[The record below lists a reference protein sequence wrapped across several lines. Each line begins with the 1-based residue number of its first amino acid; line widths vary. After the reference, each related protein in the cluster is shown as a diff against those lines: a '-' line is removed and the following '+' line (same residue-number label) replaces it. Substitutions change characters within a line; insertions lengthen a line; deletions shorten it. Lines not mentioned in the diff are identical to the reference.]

1 MIVIAARGRQCGH
14 ASGRE
19 VAGIGPLGRKKKEKW
34 GPARAAME
42 GKRRKPL
49 SSSSREYRI
58 PKKKPHGESKDVQPQ
73 SPLTRLRSWDHVF
86 QGWQKEVR
94 NKNPSTP
101 WRRKRDFSG
110 CVFPSERS
118 PDRRQPKVIL
128 RNVLRTELGRQY
140 LKTLPR
146 ADANLSDADELQSE
160 LPLSSSV
167 DRVERD
173 RTLNPLH
180 QNLYLSERQPRIV
193 LMNILRTEVGRKCIK
208 AVPIADPNL
217 ADTTNLQSDQLPS
230 SPVDSLETCQKQS
243 SPHQSPF
250 VSKRRA
256 QCQNIPSDGLAE
268 PAELPK
274 EKSANDDICLVQEC
288 DLQPKG
294 VTDYEPQKR
303 SENQDEAA
311 LSVTLEKTM
320 MPSSHFLA
328 HVNAATLEKS
338 VVETKKQ
345 ESDAAPSPG
354 CSDPGADVL
363 RPEPALLPE
372 YTPQPA
378 EADFT
383 QPSSL
388 ESLELALNSARKSYY
403 DCFATSPFQKRSWV
417 PSDSEGVPRPLG
429 TAGQLKT
436 KGGLC
441 LRKLH
446 ARPGEGKQLLVSVEP
461 IVVSSD
467 EEGSAEQRSS
477 EKLSLQPEQARQDVS
492 SEAEKLPESSLSE
505 PPPQDVILCKLGQ
518 ISPGRSSQ
526 SPDEGNAS
534 SEASANVMEPVL
546 EIEFSSVY
554 IGKIKGT
561 SSGCVKFTTKTVH
574 IPFQVD
580 PNKPVSLSVDTI
592 HLRKF
597 GLWKTVD
604 DARCRKINAVIFLW
618 ATSDYVEEVETQ
630 LGCRVLSQPLKSN
643 EFIFLELQKPISEA
657 EEVKLNEVVAEV
669 SKKNRSADL
678 SEPLLWSEALPLIQ
692 DFPLEE
698 CSFLHHLY
706 SSFQPRREE
715 DGALRNAPPLPQVS
729 TTNAT
734 KPNYTLLQ
742 KQRSGFYSLS
752 MTAKSDDDDE
762 WIEVKKTGPI
772 QKLIV
777 YPPPPTKGGLGVTNE
792 DLECLEDGEFLND
805 VIIDFYLKYLLLEKA
820 PEELVERCHIFSSFF
835 YKCLTRK
842 EKNATAENSQLSLA
856 QRRHKR
862 VRTWTRHINIF
873 NKDYIFVP
881 VNEESHWYLAVICFP
896 WLEEAVFE
904 ECPKQP
910 LQPDCLKIDHGCC
923 STSQLSTGSE
933 DTQSTMK
940 NKSEAKSHC
949 KRPCILILDSLKA
962 SSVQNTVHIL
972 REYLEV
978 EWEVKWKTHREFNK
992 STMVDFCPKVPKQD
1006 NSSDC
1011 GLYLLQYVES
1021 FFKDP
1026 VVNFELP
1033 MHLERWFPRQVV
1045 RTKREEIREL
1055 ILKLRFQQQKGSG
1068 S

>member
-1 MIVIAARGRQCGH
+1 
-14 ASGRE
+14 
-19 VAGIGPLGRKKKEKW
+19 
-34 GPARAAME
+34 ME
-42 GKRRKPL
+42 GKRKK
-49 SSSSREYRI
+49 SSSSSLREYRI
-58 PKKKPHGESKDVQPQ
+58 PKKKPNGESEDVQPQ

-94 NKNPSTP
+94 NKNSSTP

-140 LKTLPR
+140 IKTLPR
-146 ADANLSDADELQSE
+146 TDANLSDADKLQSE
-160 LPLSSSV
+160 LLPSSSV
-167 DRVERD
+167 DRLERD
-173 RTLNPLH
+173 HKLNPLH
-180 QNLYLSERQPRIV
+180 QNLNLSER
-193 LMNILRTEVGRKCIK
+193 
-208 AVPIADPNL
+208 
-217 ADTTNLQSDQLPS
+217 
-230 SPVDSLETCQKQS
+230 
-243 SPHQSPF
+243 
-250 VSKRRA
+250 RA
-256 QCQNIPSDGLAE
+256 QRQNIPSDSLAE
-268 PAELPK
+268 PAELLK
-274 EKSANDDICLVQEC
+274 EKSGNEDTCLVQEC
-288 DLQPKG
+288 DLQLKG
-294 VTDYEPQKR
+294 VKDYEPQKG

-311 LSVTLEKTM
+311 LSLTLEKKKT
-320 MPSSHFLA
+320 PSSHFIA
-328 HVNAATLEKS
+328 GVNAATLEKS
-338 VVETKKQ
+338 ILETKEQ
-345 ESDAAPSPG
+345 ENDSTASSG
-354 CSDPGADVL
+354 FSDPGENVHGH
-363 RPEPALLPE
+363 EPALLQE

-403 DCFATSPFQKRSWV
+403 DCFATSPFRKQNWV
-417 PSDSEGVPRPLG
+417 PSDGEGVSRPVES
-429 TAGQLKT
+429 TGQLNT
-436 KGGLC
+436 KGRLC
-441 LRKLH
+441 LRKLPTK
-446 ARPGEGKQLLVSVEP
+446 PGEGKQLLVSVEP

-477 EKLSLQPEQARQDVS
+477 EIVNLQPEKDHQDVK
-492 SEAEKLPESSLSE
+492 SETERLSESPLPE
-505 PPPQDVILCKLGQ
+505 PPPQDVTVCKLGQ
-518 ISPGRSSQ
+518 ISPGLSSK
-526 SPDEGNAS
+526 SPDEDNTL
-534 SEASANVMEPVL
+534 SEVSANVVEPIL
-546 EIEFSSVY
+546 EIEFSSIY
-554 IGKIKGT
+554 IGKIKGM
-561 SSGCVKFTTKTVH
+561 SNGCVKVTTKTVH

-580 PNKPVSLSVDTI
+580 PNKTVSLSVDTI
-592 HLRKF
+592 HLKKF
-597 GLWKTVD
+597 GFWKTVD
-604 DARCRKINAVIFLW
+604 DAHCKKINAVIFLW

-643 EFIFLELQKPISEA
+643 EFIFLELKKPISET
-657 EEVKLNEVVAEV
+657 EEVKLNEVMAEV
-669 SKKNRSADL
+669 SKKNRSIDL

-706 SSFQPRREE
+706 SSFQPQQEE
-715 DGALRNAPPLPQVS
+715 DGALRTTQPLPQVS
-729 TTNAT
+729 TTSAT

-742 KQRSGFYSLS
+742 KQHSGLYSLS
-752 MTAKSDDDDE
+752 MTSKSDDDE
-762 WIEVKKTGPI
+762 WIEVKNTGPI

-820 PEELVERCHIFSSFF
+820 PEKLVERCHIFSSFF
-835 YKCLTRK
+835 YKCLTRQ
-842 EKNATAENSQLSLA
+842 EKSSTVENLQLSLA

-910 LQPDCLKIDHGCC
+910 SQQLQQDCLKIDHTHC
-923 STSQLSTGSE
+923 STSQLSTDSE

-940 NKSEAKSHC
+940 NKSEAKTHC

-1045 RTKREEIREL
+1045 RNKREEIREL